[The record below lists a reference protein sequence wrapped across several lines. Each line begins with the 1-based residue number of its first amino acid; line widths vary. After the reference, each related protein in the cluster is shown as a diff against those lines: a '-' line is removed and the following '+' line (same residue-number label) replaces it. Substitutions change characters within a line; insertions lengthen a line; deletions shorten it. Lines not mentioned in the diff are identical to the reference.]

1 MIADGRR
8 HRPAVLPRAARGG
21 APPPGA
27 LSRPPGRAPAR
38 APHGAGRLGLHLAGD
53 RGVRG
58 HPVRD
63 VARACPRGGDLL
75 HHVFPEAEG
84 AARGGGLPQPH
95 LPPHGRQ
102 GHRRAHEGAPR
113 GGAGRDHRG
122 RADHLPHR
130 RVPLRLRAGADAAG
144 RRSLRGAP
152 HAGEG
157 GPHPPG
163 AGLMAELI
171 LSRNFSVP
179 DAHTLRVY
187 REGGGYKGWDKAKG
201 MEPAAI
207 TEEVK
212 KSNLRGLGGAGFPT
226 GVKWGFIPKGSTAPK
241 YLVVNADEGEPGTF
255 KDRYILE
262 RDPHAL
268 IEGMMIA
275 ARAIDSR
282 LGYVYIRGEYVQPWR
297 IFSAALKEA
306 YDAGLLGAGVPG
318 GGFDIV
324 VHRGAGA
331 YICGE
336 ETGLI
341 SSLEGKK
348 GWPKVKPPFPAVKGA
363 FGHPTIVNNVET
375 LACLPHIL
383 TRGAEWFAG
392 LGTKTQGGTRLY
404 SVSGHVVRPGV
415 VEAPVSVT
423 LHQLIYEQCGG
434 MRDGRKLKAVVPGG
448 SSAAILT
455 PDEIDIAMDVDGPK
469 SKGSMIG
476 SAGIVVMDD
485 TVSIPD
491 ALMVVA
497 RFYAHESCGQCT
509 PCRESTGWIYKMTHR
524 IVEGKGRKEDLDTIL
539 DVAKRGAGTTIC
551 AFYDGAVGPYISYIE
566 KFREEFEALIRSGA
580 HAHA

>member
-1 MIADGRR
+1 
-8 HRPAVLPRAARGG
+8 
-21 APPPGA
+21 
-27 LSRPPGRAPAR
+27 
-38 APHGAGRLGLHLAGD
+38 
-53 RGVRG
+53 
-58 HPVRD
+58 
-63 VARACPRGGDLL
+63 
-75 HHVFPEAEG
+75 
-84 AARGGGLPQPH
+84 
-95 LPPHGRQ
+95 
-102 GHRRAHEGAPR
+102 
-113 GGAGRDHRG
+113 
-122 RADHLPHR
+122 
-130 RVPLRLRAGADAAG
+130 
-144 RRSLRGAP
+144 
-152 HAGEG
+152 
-157 GPHPPG
+157 
-163 AGLMAELI
+163 MAEKI
-171 LSRNFSVP
+171 LSKNFDVR

-187 REGGGYKGWDKAKG
+187 RETGGYRGWDKARG

-226 GVKWGFIPKGSTAPK
+226 GVKWSFIPKGSTAPK

-268 IEGMMIA
+268 IEGMLIA

-282 LGYVYIRGEYVQPWR
+282 LGFVYIRGEYVQPWR
-297 IFSAALKEA
+297 VFSAAVKEA
-306 YDAGLLGAGVPG
+306 YDAGLLGKEVPG
-318 GGFDIV
+318 GGFEV
-324 VHRGAGA
+324 VIHRGAGA

-348 GWPKVKPPFPAVKGA
+348 GWPKLKPPFPAIKGA
-363 FGHPTIVNNVET
+363 FGQPTTVNNVET

-383 TRGAEWFAG
+383 TRGGEWFAG
-392 LGTKTQGGTRLY
+392 LGTKSEGGTRLY
-404 SVSGHVVRPGV
+404 SVSGHVARPGV

-423 LHQLIYEQCGG
+423 LRQLIYEHCGG
-434 MRDGRKLKAVVPGG
+434 IPGGRALKAVVPGG

-455 PDEIDIAMDVDGPK
+455 PDEIDIPMDVDGPK

-476 SAGIVVMDD
+476 SAGVIVMDD

-509 PCRESTGWIYKMTHR
+509 PCRESTGWIYKMSHR
-524 IVEGKGRKEDLDTIL
+524 LVEGKGRKEDLDTIL

-580 HAHA
+580 HA